1 MRISAK
7 TDYALRAMAELA
19 AAPPGPVK
27 GERLASSQEIP
38 LKFLENILTELRRA
52 ELVATQRGAEGG
64 YRLARPADEITLA
77 EVIRAVDGP
86 LANVRGERPD
96 VVSYS
101 GAAEPLQDVWL
112 AVRTNLRAVL
122 ETVTLADLATGRLP
136 DEVAELAATGRRAPS
151 SA

>member
-1 MRISAK
+1 M
-7 TDYALRAMAELA
+7 
-19 AAPPGPVK
+19 
-27 GERLASSQEIP
+27 
-38 LKFLENILTELRRA
+38 
-52 ELVATQRGAEGG
+52 
-64 YRLARPADEITLA
+64 
-77 EVIRAVDGP
+77 IRAVDGP

-96 VVSYS
+96 VVAYA

-122 ETVTLADLATGRLP
+122 ETVTLADLAAGRLP

>member
-1 MRISAK
+1 VRVSAK

-27 GERLASSQEIP
+27 GERLASLQEIP

-64 YRLARPADEITLA
+64 YRLARPAEEIALA
-77 EVIRAVDGP
+77 DVIRAVDGP

-96 VVSYS
+96 GVAYA
-101 GAAEPLQDVWL
+101 GAAGPLQDVWL

-122 ETVTLADLATGRLP
+122 ETVTLADLAAGRLP

>member
-1 MRISAK
+1 VRVSAK

-19 AAPPGPVK
+19 AAPPRPVK

-77 EVIRAVDGP
+77 DVIRAVDGP

-96 VVSYS
+96 TVAYT
-101 GAAEPLQDVWL
+101 GAAEPLRDVWL
-112 AVRTNLRAVL
+112 AVRANLRAVL
-122 ETVTLADLATGRLP
+122 ETVTLADLAAGRLP
-136 DEVAELAATGRRAPS
+136 EEVAELAATGRRAPS